1 MRPGGTGTLP
11 ASSPSDTV
19 SDPPPVSSSP
29 AVELKGIEKRFVTQV
44 AVHPLDLQVAPGE
57 FITLLGP
64 SGCGKTTLL
73 RMVAGMEIPTK
84 GRIFVFGEDVT
95 NRPPNKRPLNLVF
108 QRPTL
113 FPHLTVAQN
122 IAFGPKLNK
131 TSKAEIAQK
140 QEQLLDLVDLS
151 GFGPRHVNELSGGQ
165 AQRVAL
171 ARALANSP
179 RVLLLD
185 EPLSA
190 LDLAVR
196 RQLQGKLKE
205 IHRSLGATF
214 IYVTHDQDEA
224 FSMSDRVAVMRAGR
238 LQQLGTPR
246 EIYQNPVSG
255 FVAKFL
261 GLVNVLESVV
271 VGTRSE
277 EIELDASGLRM
288 AATRPAF
295 ATSRGARVNV
305 VVRPDLITL
314 RASAAAQ
321 DADAVARSVNTVGG
335 TVEDVKFAGSVVHY
349 NVNSPQ
355 CTWEVS
361 VQSGTDSDLSVGT
374 SVSLSWP
381 NAACVVVPPD

>member
-1 MRPGGTGTLP
+1 VRPGGTGTLP
-11 ASSPSDTV
+11 TSSPSDTV

-29 AVELKGIEKRFVTQV
+29 AVELKGIEKRFLTQV

-73 RMVAGMEIPTK
+73 RMVAGMEVPTK

-122 IAFGPKLNK
+122 IAFGPKLKK
-131 TSKAEIAQK
+131 TGKAEVAQK
-140 QEQLLDLVDLS
+140 QEELLDLVELS

-205 IHRSLGATF
+205 IHRSLGTTF
-214 IYVTHDQDEA
+214 IYVTHDQEEA
-224 FSMSDRVAVMRAGR
+224 FSMSDRVAVMRAGC

-246 EIYQNPVSG
+246 EIYQHPVSG

-288 AATRPAF
+288 VSTRPAF
-295 ATSRGARVNV
+295 ATPKGARVNV

-314 RASAAAQ
+314 RASDAAQ
-321 DADAVARSVNTVGG
+321 DAGAVPASLNVVDG
-335 TVEDVKFAGSVVHY
+335 TVEDVKFGGSTVHY
-349 NVNSPQ
+349 TVNSPQ

-361 VQSGTDSDLSVGT
+361 LQAGADRDLAVGT
-374 SVSLSWP
+374 SVNLSWP
-381 NAACVVVPPD
+381 EAACVVVPPD

>member
-1 MRPGGTGTLP
+1 VRPADVGVLTMSNP
-11 ASSPSDTV
+11 ADIE
-19 SDPPPVSSSP
+19 SDPSPTHGPP
-29 AVELKGIEKRFVTQV
+29 AVELKSIEKKFTTGV
-44 AVHPLDLQVAPGE
+44 AVHPLDLQIAPGE

-73 RMVAGMEIPTK
+73 RMVAGLEIPTGGK
-84 GRIFVFGEDVT
+84 VFVFGDDVT

-122 IAFGPKLNK
+122 IAFGPRLQKVGK
-131 TSKAEIAQK
+131 VEVARK
-140 QEQLLDLVDLS
+140 QEQLLDLVDLT

-205 IHRSLGATF
+205 IHRTLGTTF
-214 IYVTHDQDEA
+214 IYVTHDQEEA

-246 EIYQNPVSG
+246 EIYRSPASG

-261 GLVNVLESVV
+261 GLVNVFESVV
-271 VGTRSE
+271 VE
-277 EIELDASGLRM
+277 AHADELELEASGVRF
-288 AATRPAF
+288 AAARPAF
-295 ATSRGARVNV
+295 PLSRGAPVAV
-305 VVRPDLITL
+305 VIRPDLITL
-314 RASAAAQ
+314 RAADESAAAVG
-321 DADAVARSVNTVGG
+321 ANVVGG
-335 TVEDVKFAGSVVHY
+335 TVADVKFGGSVVHY
-349 NVNSPQ
+349 NIDTSANRV
-355 CTWEVS
+355 WEVS
-361 VQSGTDSDLSVGT
+361 LQAGADDDLSVGA

-381 NAACVVVPPD
+381 KAACVVVRAD

>member
-1 MRPGGTGTLP
+1 VTPVDVGVLP
-11 ASSPSDTV
+11 MSSPAPIHN
-19 SDPPPVSSSP
+19 DPSPANGHP
-29 AVELKGIEKRFVTQV
+29 AVELKSLEKRFTTGV
-44 AVHPLDLQVAPGE
+44 AVHPLDLQIAAGE

-73 RMVAGMEIPTK
+73 RMVAGLEIPTG
-84 GRIFVFGEDVT
+84 GRIFVFGDDVT

-122 IAFGPKLNK
+122 IAFGPRLQKV
-131 TSKAEIAQK
+131 SKVEVARK
-140 QEQLLDLVDLS
+140 QDQLLDLVDLT
-151 GFGPRHVNELSGGQ
+151 GFGSRHVNELSGGQ

-190 LDLAVR
+190 LDLAIR

-205 IHRSLGATF
+205 IHRTLGTTF
-214 IYVTHDQDEA
+214 IYVTHDQEEA

-246 EIYQNPVSG
+246 EIYRSPASG

-261 GLVNVLESVV
+261 GLVNVFESVV
-271 VGTRSE
+271 VEVHGE
-277 EIELDASGLRM
+277 DLELEASGVRI
-288 AATRPAF
+288 AAARPPF
-295 ATSRGARVNV
+295 PISSGERVDV

-314 RASAAAQ
+314 LASDASA
-321 DADAVARSVNTVGG
+321 VATSANVVAG
-335 TVEDVKFAGSVVHY
+335 TVTDVKFGGSVVHY
-349 NVNSPQ
+349 NIDSSSHHAWQ
-355 CTWEVS
+355 VS
-361 VQSGTDSDLSVGT
+361 LQAGADSDLSVGT

-381 NAACVVVPPD
+381 KAACVVVRTD